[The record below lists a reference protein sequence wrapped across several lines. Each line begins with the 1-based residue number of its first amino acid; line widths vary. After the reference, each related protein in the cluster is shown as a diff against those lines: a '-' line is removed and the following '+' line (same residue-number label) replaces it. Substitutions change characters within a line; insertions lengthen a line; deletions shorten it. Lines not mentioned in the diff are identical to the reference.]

1 MYPQLQ
7 KACEDE
13 LRTRDSMRKL
23 VAFLLSVAILAGCG
37 DSGEELFNTGSSS
50 QTTTYRIGVLAP
62 LEAGQ
67 VEFGRGIRNGAQLAV
82 SQWNQAHQPNGPFF
96 ELVAFNDSSDPA
108 VGLAAA
114 QQLTGIP
121 GLSGVVG
128 TYNSGVASAV
138 LPTLQA
144 ARIALV
150 SPGNT
155 DPALTQGPNANS
167 PVRPFDNYFRL
178 VVPDN
183 LQGPALAD
191 YAFSELGITRA
202 AILTETKEV
211 SQGLANAF
219 STRFTQLGGTVT
231 ASQTAAAG
239 TTDYSALL
247 QPISLT
253 NPQLLFYAG
262 EVPNASLVREQAS
275 AAGMLVP
282 MMGGDGMKAQVYIDD
297 SNASTEDD
305 VASSLGAPAELLPSA
320 ATFLTDYAAAGFAD
334 PPSDFGPYAYDA
346 ANLLMAGT
354 VAGAGNREALL
365 SFLETVDTQGVTG
378 RLSFDSFGDTLNKL
392 LTINVVQNGTFLPVE
407 IVTIDP

>member
-1 MYPQLQ
+1 MGF
-7 KACEDE
+7 EID
-13 LRTRDSMRKL
+13 RSMRKL
-23 VAFLLSVAILAGCG
+23 VALLLTLAILAGCG
-37 DSGEELFNTGSSS
+37 DSGEDFVNVGNSPAV
-50 QTTTYRIGVLAP
+50 TYRIGVLAP

-82 SQWNQAHQPNGPFF
+82 SQWNQAHPSGPFF
-96 ELVAFNDSSDPA
+96 ELVAFNDSSDPT

-114 QQLTGIP
+114 QQIVTVP
-121 GLSGVVG
+121 GLTGVVG

-138 LPTLQA
+138 LPTLRA
-144 ARIALV
+144 AHIALV

-155 DPALTQGPNANS
+155 DPALTQGPNLNA
-167 PVRPFDNYFRL
+167 PVRPYDNYFRL

-191 YAFSELGITRA
+191 YAFSELGITQA
-202 AILTETKEV
+202 AVLTESKEV
-211 SQGLANAF
+211 SQGLADAF
-219 STRFTQLGGTVT
+219 SARFAQLGGNVT
-231 ASQTAAAG
+231 ATGVAPAG

-247 QPISLT
+247 QPIALT

-262 EVPNASLVREQAS
+262 EVPNASLVREQAT
-275 AAGMLVP
+275 AAGILAP

-297 SNASTEDD
+297 ANVSTESD

-354 VAGAGNREALL
+354 AAGAGNRDSLL
-365 SFLETVDTQGVTG
+365 GYLESVDTEGATG
-378 RLSFDSFGDTLNKL
+378 RLSFDTFGDTLNKL
-392 LTINVVQNGTFLPVE
+392 LTINVVQNGAFLPIE